1 MIFFM
6 RIHAGL
12 RLLRITLGVFECVCG
27 GGFCF
32 FLFFLCTSL
41 YPQNHSHVLD
51 VYIRNGLV
59 FIVNI
64 VGFIFGRFK
73 LAQNQRKV
81 MC

>member
-12 RLLRITLGVFECVCG
+12 RLLRITLGLFECVCV

-32 FLFFLCTSL
+32 SFLLYTTL